1 MSSPNSRQIR
11 TKNAKHIGNMQ
22 FQFNQTNTHTGLPA
36 YNPISLAL
44 PSAHACRLSSQ
55 PPLFGAEF
63 EQSFT
68 DDDEEGI
75 EIAVRG
81 ENGQKRVA
89 KQSKVLLQVPTV

>member
-1 MSSPNSRQIR
+1 
-11 TKNAKHIGNMQ
+11 MQ
-22 FQFNQTNTHTGLPA
+22 FQFNQTSTYTGPA

-44 PSAHACRLSSQ
+44 HSAHACRLSSQ
-55 PPLFGAEF
+55 PPPFGAEL
-63 EQSFT
+63 EKSFT

-89 KQSKVLLQVPTV
+89 KQSKVLLQGPTVLY